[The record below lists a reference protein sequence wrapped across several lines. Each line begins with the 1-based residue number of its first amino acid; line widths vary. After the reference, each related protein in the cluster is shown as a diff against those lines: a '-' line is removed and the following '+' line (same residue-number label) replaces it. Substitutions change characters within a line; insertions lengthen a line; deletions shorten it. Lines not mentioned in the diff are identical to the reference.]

1 MSYYELSVAERATI
15 QIRLSNNL
23 SQRKIAQLL
32 NHSPPPSV
40 AMVHRNRSV
49 HDRYITY
56 EAQPFQGLLLFE
68 ALMRWSLET

>member
-32 NHSPPPSV
+32 NHSPH
-40 AMVHRNRSV
+40 HRS
-49 HDRYITY
+49 
-56 EAQPFQGLLLFE
+56 
-68 ALMRWSLET
+68 RWSTVIVVCMTDTSPMKPSPFKVFCFSRL